1 MLSSTH
7 RFPFPVASFRAQT
20 ARGVVFVRLIARLPL
35 GLLVAIAL
43 AFTSRPSSAQ
53 NSSASPQDYETPGTI
68 NAKDFLPPAVFSGK
82 KIYVQKT
89 AQNNGLQNTYRITA
103 NGQEYEVTGSAAAL
117 QLWQELRAINQ
128 LRQISTAKA
137 VTRGLTNSAKETYQ
151 TGKEIYHDP
160 IGSVKKV
167 PQGVSRFFGK
177 IKETLS
183 QDKEDSESNSSIS
196 STAKNILGVD
206 DAKRK
211 LAARLGVD
219 VYSRNETLQAE
230 LNRVATAMAG
240 GGIAFSIGTLPI
252 GGAVGVGLTAVG
264 IEQTVN
270 SLINDSSPEELR
282 KWSETTLS
290 KLGARPANISSFLSH
305 PWYSPRQETII
316 TAVLKKAGVDPNLF
330 LETANQALTDQDGR
344 YYQQVAQLLALY
356 SEKVAPL
363 QSLRLVDGVIC
374 GVDQNGK
381 LVVPVSFDYAIW
393 TEIVARRVDS
403 LVEFLHSDPAIKS
416 ATIYTDGKLSD
427 RLKSEL
433 SQRSIGFET
442 ASLSTSG

>member
-1 MLSSTH
+1 MLSNVH
-7 RFPFPVASFRAQT
+7 RLRLAGFRAQS
-20 ARGVVFVRLIARLPL
+20 ARPLVLGITIKQLPL
-35 GLLVAIAL
+35 NLFLAVAFACTQDPGLAQ
-43 AFTSRPSSAQ
+43 SSSPSPA
-53 NSSASPQDYETPGTI
+53 NYETPGPV
-68 NAKDFLPPAVFSGK
+68 NAADFLPRSVFSGK

-89 AQNNGLQNTYRITA
+89 AQNNGLQNTYWITA
-103 NGQEYEVTGSAAAL
+103 NSQEYEVSGSEAAL
-117 QLWQELRAINQ
+117 RLWQEWPAVNQ
-128 LRQISTAKA
+128 LREISTAKA
-137 VTRGLTNSAKETYQ
+137 VTRGLTNSAKDTYQ
-151 TGKEIYHDP
+151 TGKEIFHDP

-177 IKETLS
+177 IKDTLR
-183 QDKEDSESNSSIS
+183 QDTDNTESKPSIS

-230 LNRVATAMAG
+230 LDRVATAIAG

-270 SLINDSSPEELR
+270 SLINESSPEDLR
-282 KWSETTLS
+282 KWNENTLS
-290 KLGARPANISSFLSH
+290 KLGALPATISSFLNH

-316 TAVLKKAGVDPNLF
+316 TAALKKTGVDPNLF

-344 YYQQVAQLLALY
+344 YYQHVAQLLALY
-356 SEKVAPL
+356 SEKIAPL
-363 QSLRLVDGVIC
+363 KSLRLVDGVVSA
-374 GVDQNGK
+374 VDHNDQ

-393 TEIVARRVDS
+393 TQTVAQRVDS
-403 LVEFLHSDPAIKS
+403 LVEFLHGDQSIKGS
-416 ATIYTDGKLSD
+416 TIYTDGKLSD
-427 RLKSEL
+427 RLQSEL
-433 SQRSIGFET
+433 HQRSISFQTG
-442 ASLSTSG
+442 SLLSSG